1 MNTKLY
7 MESSNNQWHKFTSI
21 LLLTGFLTGCSAT
34 WHLNQAAKKDPSI
47 LKPTVVTI
55 WDTIV
60 TPPVYLVDTDSVQTA
75 GDSAVIDNDTVR
87 IVITKYQDK
96 LIVKTQVKEV
106 PYPVSVQAE
115 CPPQLVQP
123 ETKAAKLKD
132 FLLLFLAGAL
142 VLMMFL
148 YRFK

>member
-1 MNTKLY
+1 MKYIST
-7 MESSNNQWHKFTSI
+7 
-21 LLLTGFLTGCSAT
+21 LLAAGLLTGCSAT
-34 WHLNQAAKKDPSI
+34 WHLKQAAKKDPSI

-60 TPPVYLVDTDSVQTA
+60 TPPVYLVDTVSVPTS
-75 GDSAVIDNDTVR
+75 GDSSVIENDTVR

-96 LIVKTQVKEV
+96 MIVKTQVKEV

>member
-1 MNTKLY
+1 MK
-7 MESSNNQWHKFTSI
+7 HISI
-21 LLLTGFLTGCSAT
+21 LLAAGLLTGCSAT

-60 TPPVYLVDTDSVQTA
+60 TPPVYLVDTVSVPTE
-75 GDSAVIDNDTVR
+75 GDSSVIENDTVR
-87 IVITKYQDK
+87 IVITKYKDK
-96 LIVKTQVKEV
+96 MIVKTQVKEV

-123 ETKAAKLKD
+123 ESKTEKVKNY
-132 FLLLFLAGAL
+132 LLLFLGGAL

>member
-1 MNTKLY
+1 MKY
-7 MESSNNQWHKFTSI
+7 ISI

-34 WHLNQAAKKDPSI
+34 WHLNQAVKKDPSI

-60 TPPVYLVDTDSVQTA
+60 TPPIYLTDTVEVPTA
-75 GDSAVIDNDTVR
+75 GDSTVIDNDTVR
-87 IVITKYQDK
+87 VVITKYQDK

-106 PYPVSVQAE
+106 EVPVSVQAE

-123 ETKAAKLKD
+123 ETKAGKIKD
-132 FLLLFLAGAL
+132 FLLLFLAVAL
-142 VLMMFL
+142 AVMMFL

>member
-1 MNTKLY
+1 MKNI
-7 MESSNNQWHKFTSI
+7 SI
-21 LLLTGFLTGCSAT
+21 LLLTGLLTGCGAT
-34 WHLNQAAKKDPSI
+34 WHLNQAVKKDPSI

-60 TPPVYLVDTDSVQTA
+60 TPPVYLVDTVSVPTA
-75 GDSAVIDNDTVR
+75 GDSSVIENDTVR

-96 LIVKTQVKEV
+96 MIVKTQIKEV
-106 PYPVSVQAE
+106 EVPVSVQAE

-123 ETKAAKLKD
+123 ETKASKLKD
-132 FLLLFLAGAL
+132 FLLLFLAGSL
-142 VLMMFL
+142 ILMMFL

>member
-1 MNTKLY
+1 MK
-7 MESSNNQWHKFTSI
+7 HISI
-21 LLLTGFLTGCSAT
+21 LLAAGLLTGCSAT

-60 TPPVYLVDTDSVQTA
+60 TPPVYLVDTVSVPTE
-75 GDSAVIDNDTVR
+75 GDSSVIENDTVR

-96 LIVKTQVKEV
+96 MIVKTLIKEV
-106 PYPVSVQAE
+106 PYAVSVQAE

-123 ETKAAKLKD
+123 ESKTGKVKD
-132 FLLLFLAGAL
+132 YLLLFLAAAL
-142 VLMMFL
+142 VVMMFL
-148 YRFK
+148 YRFR

>member
-1 MNTKLY
+1 MKYIST
-7 MESSNNQWHKFTSI
+7 
-21 LLLTGFLTGCSAT
+21 LLVAGLLTGCSAT

-60 TPPVYLVDTDSVQTA
+60 TPPVYLVDTVSVPTE
-75 GDSAVIDNDTVR
+75 GDSSVIENDTVK
-87 IVITKYQDK
+87 IVITKFQDK
-96 LIVKTQVKEV
+96 MIVKTQIKEV
-106 PYPVSVQAE
+106 TVPVSVQAE

-123 ETKAAKLKD
+123 EGKTEKVKNY
-132 FLLLFLAGAL
+132 LLLFLGGAL

>member
-1 MNTKLY
+1 MAN
-7 MESSNNQWHKFTSI
+7 SNKQWHKLISI
-21 LLLTGFLTGCSAT
+21 ISAVGLLTGCSAT
-34 WHLNQAAKKDPSI
+34 WHLNQAIKKDPSI

-60 TPPVYLVDTDSVQTA
+60 TPPVYLTDTVEVPSDADS
-75 GDSAVIDNDTVR
+75 SVIDNDTVR

-96 LIVKTQVKEV
+96 LIVKTRVKEV

>member
-1 MNTKLY
+1 MKYIT
-7 MESSNNQWHKFTSI
+7 T
-21 LLLTGFLTGCSAT
+21 LLAAGFLTGCSAT
-34 WHLNQAAKKDPSI
+34 WHLKQAAKKDPSI

-60 TPPVYLVDTDSVQTA
+60 TPPVYLVDTVAVPTA
-75 GDSAVIDNDTVR
+75 GDSSVIENDTVR

-96 LIVKTQVKEV
+96 MIVKTQIKEV

>member
-1 MNTKLY
+1 MAN
-7 MESSNNQWHKFTSI
+7 SNNQWHKFTST
-21 LLLTGFLTGCSAT
+21 LLLTGLLTGCSAT
-34 WHLNQAAKKDPSI
+34 WHLNQAVKKDPSI

-60 TPPVYLVDTDSVQTA
+60 TPPIYLTDTVEVPTA
-75 GDSAVIDNDTVR
+75 GDSTVIDNDTVR
-87 IVITKYQDK
+87 VVITKYQDK

-106 PYPVSVQAE
+106 EVPVSVQAE

-123 ETKAAKLKD
+123 ETKGAKIKD
-132 FLLLFLAGAL
+132 FLLLFLAAAL
-142 VLMMFL
+142 AVMMFL

>member
-1 MNTKLY
+1 MAN
-7 MESSNNQWHKFTSI
+7 SNKQWHKFISI
-21 LLLTGFLTGCSAT
+21 LSLAGLLTGCSAT
-34 WHLNQAAKKDPSI
+34 WHLKQAVKKDPSI

-60 TPPVYLVDTDSVQTA
+60 TPPIYITDTVEVPSA
-75 GDSAVIDNDTVR
+75 GDSTVIDNDTVR
-87 IVITKYQDK
+87 VVITKYQDK
-96 LIVKTQVKEV
+96 LIVKTQVKEM
-106 PYPVSVQAE
+106 PYPVKVEAE

-123 ETKAAKLKD
+123 ESKTEKVKNY
-132 FLLLFLAGAL
+132 LLLFLGGAL

>member
-1 MNTKLY
+1 
-7 MESSNNQWHKFTSI
+7 MENLNNQWHKFISI
-21 LLLTGFLTGCSAT
+21 LLLTGLLTGCSAT
-34 WHLNQAAKKDPSI
+34 WHLNQAVKKDPSI

-60 TPPVYLVDTDSVQTA
+60 TPPIYLTDTVEVPTA
-75 GDSAVIDNDTVR
+75 GDSTVIDNDTVR
-87 IVITKYQDK
+87 VVITKYQDK

-106 PYPVSVQAE
+106 EVPVSVQAE

-123 ETKAAKLKD
+123 ETKESKIKD
-132 FLLLFLAGAL
+132 LLLLFLAVAL
-142 VLMMFL
+142 AVMMFL

>member
-1 MNTKLY
+1 MKHIST
-7 MESSNNQWHKFTSI
+7 
-21 LLLTGFLTGCSAT
+21 LLVAGLLTGCSAT

-60 TPPVYLVDTDSVQTA
+60 TPPVYLVDTVSVPTE
-75 GDSAVIDNDTVR
+75 GDSSVIDNDTVR

-96 LIVKTQVKEV
+96 MIVKTQVKEV

-123 ETKAAKLKD
+123 ESKTEKVKNY
-132 FLLLFLAGAL
+132 LLLFLGGAL

>member
-1 MNTKLY
+1 MKYIST
-7 MESSNNQWHKFTSI
+7 
-21 LLLTGFLTGCSAT
+21 LLVAGLLTGCSAT

-60 TPPVYLVDTDSVQTA
+60 TPPVYLVDTVSVPTE
-75 GDSAVIDNDTVR
+75 GDSSVIENDTVR

-96 LIVKTQVKEV
+96 MIVKTQIKEV
-106 PYPVSVQAE
+106 TVPVSVQAE

-123 ETKAAKLKD
+123 EGKTEKVKNY
-132 FLLLFLAGAL
+132 LLLFLGGAL

>member
-1 MNTKLY
+1 MKHIST
-7 MESSNNQWHKFTSI
+7 
-21 LLLTGFLTGCSAT
+21 LLVAGLLTGCSAT
-34 WHLNQAAKKDPSI
+34 WHLKQAAKKDPSI

-60 TPPVYLVDTDSVQTA
+60 TPPVYLVDTVA
-75 GDSAVIDNDTVR
+75 VPEVGDSSVIDNDTVR

-96 LIVKTQVKEV
+96 LLVKTQLKEV

-123 ETKAAKLKD
+123 ESKTEKVKNY
-132 FLLLFLAGAL
+132 LLLFLGGAL

>member
-1 MNTKLY
+1 MAN
-7 MESSNNQWHKFTSI
+7 SNKQWHKFISI
-21 LLLTGFLTGCSAT
+21 LSLAGLLTGCSAT
-34 WHLNQAAKKDPSI
+34 WHLNQAVKKDPSI

-60 TPPVYLVDTDSVQTA
+60 TPPVYLVDTVSVPTE
-75 GDSAVIDNDTVR
+75 GDSSVIENDTVK
-87 IVITKYQDK
+87 IVITKYRDK
-96 LIVKTQVKEV
+96 MIVKTQLKEI
-106 PYPVSVQAE
+106 PYPVKVEAE

-123 ETKAAKLKD
+123 EGKTEKVKNY
-132 FLLLFLAGAL
+132 LLLFLGGAL

>member
-1 MNTKLY
+1 MAN
-7 MESSNNQWHKFTSI
+7 SNKQWHKFTSI
-21 LLLTGFLTGCSAT
+21 LLLTGLLTGCSAT

-60 TPPVYLVDTDSVQTA
+60 TPPVYLVDTVSVPTE
-75 GDSAVIDNDTVR
+75 GDSSVIDNDTVR
-87 IVITKYQDK
+87 IVITKYKDK
-96 LIVKTQVKEV
+96 MIVKTQVKEI

-123 ETKAAKLKD
+123 ESKTEKVKNY
-132 FLLLFLAGAL
+132 LLLFLGGAL

>member
-1 MNTKLY
+1 MKI
-7 MESSNNQWHKFTSI
+7 WKFSSI
-21 LLLTGFLTGCSAT
+21 LLLTGLFTGCSAT
-34 WHLNQAAKKDPSI
+34 WHLNRAIKKDPSI

-60 TPPVYLVDTDSVQTA
+60 TPPVYLVDTVSVPTE
-75 GDSAVIDNDTVR
+75 GDSSVIENDTVK
-87 IVITKYQDK
+87 IVITKFQDK
-96 LIVKTQVKEV
+96 MIVKTQIKEV
-106 PYPVSVQAE
+106 TVPVSVQAE

-123 ETKAAKLKD
+123 EGKKEKVKNY
-132 FLLLFLAGAL
+132 LLLFLGGAL

>member
-1 MNTKLY
+1 MKHIST
-7 MESSNNQWHKFTSI
+7 
-21 LLLTGFLTGCSAT
+21 LLVAGLLTGCSAT
-34 WHLNQAAKKDPSI
+34 WHLKQAAKKDPSI

-60 TPPVYLVDTDSVQTA
+60 TPPIYLTDTVEVPAA
-75 GDSAVIDNDTVR
+75 GDSTVIDNDTVR
-87 IVITKYQDK
+87 VVITKFQDK
-96 LIVKTQVKEV
+96 LVVKTQVKEV

-123 ETKAAKLKD
+123 ETKGSKIKD
-132 FLLLFLAGAL
+132 FLLLFLAACL
-142 VLMMFL
+142 AVMMFL